1 MARRVH
7 NQTPER
13 PILTIDQMK
22 SCIGRLQKCISDLMA
37 FDPSTIKK
45 RFNDPQVLGLEAA
58 IDEALSRAF
67 GTGTDAYNRYSRAVS
82 LDNGPVVA
90 RFSSPFDRGGEEEAY
105 HAQQTREAIR
115 YLAEGKDVSITLL
128 KQAISTLE
136 SEVQEAELHPV
147 AADNNSC
154 NASDCRKVFVV
165 HGRDEELKNA
175 VARFLNKI
183 ELQEVILHEKPNLGR
198 HILTKFQDE
207 AADVAFAVV
216 LMTPDD
222 LGGLVESELATRA
235 RQNVVFELGFF
246 IGKLGPQRVVALV
259 KGEIERP
266 SDFDG
271 IVYIP
276 VDAAGAWKMLLARE
290 FKAASLR
297 FNHLAAFDA

>member
-1 MARRVH
+1 
-7 NQTPER
+7 
-13 PILTIDQMK
+13 
-22 SCIGRLQKCISDLMA
+22 MA
-37 FDPSTIKK
+37 FEPSTIKK
-45 RFNDPQVLGLEAA
+45 RFDDPQALSLQAV

-67 GTGTDAYNRYSRAVS
+67 GTGTDAYNRYSRAVR

-90 RFSSPFDRGGEEEAY
+90 RISSSFDRGGEEEAY
-105 HAQQTREAIR
+105 HRQQTREAVR
-115 YLAEGKDVSITLL
+115 YLAEGKEVSIALL

-136 SEVQEAELHPV
+136 SEVQEAELQPGAGV
-147 AADNNSC
+147 QKSS
-154 NASDCRKVFVV
+154 NAPDCRRVLVV

-175 VARFLNKI
+175 VARFLSKI
-183 ELQEVILHEKPNLGR
+183 ELQEVILHEQPNRGR

-222 LGGLVESELATRA
+222 FGGLVDSEPAARA

-276 VDAAGAWKMLLARE
+276 VDPSGTWKMALSRELNAAGV
-290 FKAASLR
+290 R
-297 FNHLAAFDA
+297 FNHSAAFTS